1 MSGFAILLGLSL
13 KPLGLGA
20 DFNSASTAASFEGGH
35 RAKSATSPP
44 NTACPKGFLRY
55 LVAGFAILLG
65 LSLKPLG
72 LGVEFNSASNGAS
85 FQGGIGQKVPLVLKI
100 QVFKRVGEG
109 IYWQDSLY
117 YLGYL

>member
-1 MSGFAILLGLSL
+1 
-13 KPLGLGA
+13 
-20 DFNSASTAASFEGGH
+20 
-35 RAKSATSPP
+35 
-44 NTACPKGFLRY
+44 
-55 LVAGFAILLG
+55 
-65 LSLKPLG
+65 